1 MKTQELHCNPPLESK
16 HTIIDNISLF
26 YNLAKHYVSPIFA
39 KNEAIVIVVKGLIM
53 LRDSKSRKHVEE
65 TTEISC

>member
-16 HTIIDNISLF
+16 YTRIDNISLSC
-26 YNLAKHYVSPIFA
+26 NLAKHYVFPFLQ

-53 LRDSKSRKHVEE
+53 LRDSESRKHVKE
-65 TTEISC
+65 TP